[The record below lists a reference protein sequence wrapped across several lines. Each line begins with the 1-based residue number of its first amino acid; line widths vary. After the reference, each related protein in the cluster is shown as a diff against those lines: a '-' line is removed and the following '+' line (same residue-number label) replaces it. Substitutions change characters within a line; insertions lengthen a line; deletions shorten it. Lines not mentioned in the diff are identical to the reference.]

1 MALRRVV
8 QLYMT
13 NLFEY
18 IDGERL
24 NAQCVAHG
32 VDCARAGSM
41 VALFAD
47 ESQEIVNVV
56 NSCFGDDVHLHVDD
70 VDKYILIS

>member
-8 QLYMT
+8 QLYRT

-56 NSCFGDDVHLHVDD
+56 NSCFSDKVRLHVDD
-70 VDKYILIS
+70 VDEYVLIT